1 MIKIIDIS
9 LGCLLMGVGAWAWWR
24 VGPAATNKDMTG
36 DSKADDHLRVKKGRT
51 IAIGFFAC
59 GLLFLGAGL
68 LE

>member
-1 MIKIIDIS
+1 M
-9 LGCLLMGVGAWAWWR
+9 CVGAWAWWR
-24 VGPAATNKDMTG
+24 IGPAATNKEMTG

-59 GLLFLGAGL
+59 GLLFFGAGL